1 MAVDRFME
9 ADDRIVRT
17 RTPWENLHKPTR
29 LSLSRVVGGPGPTT
43 DIDMGLSDLIWFHDT
58 SAYQEG
64 CCLRH
69 PTFQT
74 NGIVPIGGTMKPRK
88 FVDNASKGPR
98 HWTSGQG
105 SSFTAHPLPGID
117 SHGLDLAG

>member
-43 DIDMGLSDLIWFHDT
+43 DIDMGLSDLIWFDDT
-58 SAYQEG
+58 RN
-64 CCLRH
+64 LL
-69 PTFQT
+69 
-74 NGIVPIGGTMKPRK
+74 TMLQK
-88 FVDNASKGPR
+88 
-98 HWTSGQG
+98 
-105 SSFTAHPLPGID
+105 
-117 SHGLDLAG
+117 GLDIGPVGKDHHSQPTHSRVLTVMD